1 MFTSAA
7 PDVVSIHV
15 QVLRNKDNMALE
27 PQLWSSAKRDSV
39 RITGNIEKYQIQQL
53 MNWVDPF
60 QTTYTGWEWLG
71 RYD

>member
-7 PDVVSIHV
+7 ADVVSVHV
-15 QVLRNKDNMALE
+15 QILRNKDNMALE
-27 PQLWSSAKRDSV
+27 PQLCSSAKQDSV

-60 QTTYTGWEWLG
+60 QTTYTAGN
-71 RYD
+71 D